1 MPLERACKLL
11 GEVVRV
17 SFELDPLL
25 PVAGWAMDRLNAANT
40 VLAVAKGPLLAVEGP
55 VLAFSAAL
63 SPLADR
69 AQRMLRYIIL
79 SPAAE
84 LLSDQ
89 ELRSVLAHE
98 LLHAAGVLDEDEVEE
113 RVSEAVKLRP
123 DLFATLEKA
132 MARLVEEAKR
142 WKPEEV
148 VPLSWLQEGREVR
161 AIAPLY
167 PHSSVR
173 RIIAASRLAL
183 ECIGYEPVKA
193 GGGAAEAETGEKAG
207 EEEKEEEEEGG
218 AAEEKGEERVEVAEE
233 VEKEGG
239 KGKKEREEKE
249 ERREA
254 RGRPVRARLW
264 TLARQAVDAALREV
278 GLRYFWQM
286 RVDGMA
292 EDVYEKYL
300 RALEREL
307 AKLSTVH
314 IAFKPEKL
322 PQGGYGPTRVYVA
335 GTLYGTW
342 EPHQAHKIVGAFWN
356 WVHRVYNL
364 LLHLHENGW
373 LKPGVVEG

>member
-1 MPLERACKLL
+1 MVLERACRLL

-40 VLAVAKGPLLAVEGP
+40 VLAVARGPLLAVEGP
-55 VLAFSAAL
+55 VLALMVAL

-79 SPAAE
+79 TPAAD

-89 ELRSVLAHE
+89 ELRTVLAHE
-98 LLHAAGVLDEDEVEE
+98 LLHAAGVLDEDEVDE
-113 RVSEAVKLRP
+113 RVSEAVKVRP

-132 MARLVEEAKR
+132 AARLVEEAKR

-148 VPLSWLQEGREVR
+148 VLLSWLEEEREVR

-167 PHSSVR
+167 PHSTVR
-173 RIIAASRLAL
+173 QIAAASRLAL
-183 ECIGYEPVKA
+183 ECIGYKPAKE
-193 GGGAAEAETGEKAG
+193 G
-207 EEEKEEEEEGG
+207 EEQPAKEEERV
-218 AAEEKGEERVEVAEE
+218 EEKGEEKAVEEE
-233 VEKEGG
+233 LEEKKEKE
-239 KGKKEREEKE
+239 RE

-254 RGRPVRARLW
+254 PRGRAVRSRLW

-292 EDVYEKYL
+292 EDVYERYL

-314 IAFKPEKL
+314 IAFKPERL

-335 GTLYGTW
+335 GSLYGTW